1 MFPAVSSRNPYPRA
15 TVSKPVFRATVSKPV
30 SRDNSITRDENT
42 WQQYPAWWKQVT
54 RNSWRSISR
63 VVEGYPALPNQSLK
77 PEMTLIGTGNVGKLN
92 LSSQNDSK
100 WISLFSILSLFSQS
114 YPNWEQE
121 KWGDFFPICPDM
133 AWFPPYFSYIETWNF
148 PSWEN
153 REKRK

>member
-100 WISLFSILSLFSQS
+100 WISLFSILSLFFSKLPKLGTGKMGRFL
-114 YPNWEQE
+114 PNMPWH
-121 KWGDFFPICPDM
+121 GLISSLFFLY
-133 AWFPPYFSYIETWNF
+133 WNLKFS
-148 PSWEN
+148 
-153 REKRK
+153 KLGK